1 MSTLGLFNEV
11 LLLLFPLLILILIT
25 SLSKKKGAHCL
36 KITQNVAFELLKK
49 DAGLWLAK
57 QFWDPPGDV

>member
-36 KITQNVAFELLKK
+36 KITQNVAFELLNFGIFHKSVLS
-49 DAGLWLAK
+49 GNT
-57 QFWDPPGDV
+57 V